1 MVKITLP
8 DGKGEEF
15 KKGVTGL
22 EIAKKIGER
31 LALAA
36 LAVEVNGKIQDLSI
50 PIEKDSKIRILTFK
64 DKEGVEVFRHS
75 SAHLLAQAVTELFP
89 EAKLTIG
96 PVVEEGF
103 YYDIDHSPFSPSDL
117 EKIEKRMAEIVSR
130 KLEVS
135 RVKLSKKEALKLFK
149 DNKYKVELINEMSD
163 KETISAYK
171 QGDFIDLCRGPHVQN
186 TSQLKTFKLTKVSSA
201 YWRADAKNKSLQRIY
216 GISFPEKKDLD
227 NYLKLIE
234 EAEKRDHRKIGR
246 DMDLFVFS
254 ELVGS
259 GTPLYTPKGYI
270 LRKEIE
276 QYSRDLNEK
285 IGYKE
290 VHTPNFNKAELFKI
304 SGHYDKFKGDMLH
317 VRSNYSNEEFFLKP
331 MNCPQHTQIFASR
344 TRSYKELPVRYADFA
359 NLYRDEKP
367 GELSGLTRLKCFS
380 QDDAHCFCM
389 KEQVEKEFEN
399 ALSVVKEALKT
410 YGLSYWIRLSLW
422 DPNHKEKYLGDDKTW
437 EESQSI
443 LRRLLQKNKI
453 EFKEAE
459 GEAAFYGP
467 KMDIMVKDALGR
479 EWQISTIQL
488 DFNMPIRFK
497 LKYDDKDG
505 TEKAPVMIH
514 RATIGSPERFMGILI
529 EHYGGK
535 FPLWLNPNQVK
546 ILPIADRHLDYA
558 RSVYDKL
565 VSSGIRT
572 EVDDRV
578 ESTPKKVRD
587 AELLHFNYILVI
599 GDKEVSNSTV
609 NVRTRDNVVQG
620 EKKVDFVLK
629 ELTEE
634 IKNKK

>member
-31 LALAA
+31 LAMAA

-75 SAHLLAQAVTELFP
+75 SAHLLAQAVVELFP

-117 EKIEKRMAEIVSR
+117 EKIEKKMTEIVNR

-135 RVKLSKKEALKLFK
+135 RVELSKKEALKLFK

-171 QGDFIDLCRGPHVQN
+171 QGDFVDLCRGPHAPN
-186 TSQLKTFKLTKVSSA
+186 TSVLKAFKLTKVSSA
-201 YWRADAKNKSLQRIY
+201 YWRGDAKNKSLQRIY

-227 NYLKLIE
+227 NYVKMLE
-234 EAEKRDHRKIGR
+234 EAEKRDHRKLGKE
-246 DMDLFVFS
+246 MDLFVFS

-259 GTPLYTPKGYI
+259 GVPLYTPKGYI
-270 LRKEIE
+270 LRKEIVE
-276 QYSRDLNEK
+276 YSRQLNTK
-285 IGYKE
+285 IGYQE
-290 VHTPNFNKAELFKI
+290 VHTPNFNKAELFRI
-304 SGHYDKFKGDMLH
+304 SGHYDKFKDNMLH
-317 VRSNYSNEEFFLKP
+317 VKSNYSSEEFFLKP

-344 TRSYKELPVRYADFA
+344 RRSYKDLPIRFSDFA

-380 QDDAHCFCM
+380 QDDAHSFCT
-389 KEQVEKEFEN
+389 KEQIEKEFEN
-399 ALSVVKEALKT
+399 ALSVIKESLDT
-410 YGLSYWIRLSLW
+410 YGLSYWIRLSFR
-422 DPNHKEKYLGDDKTW
+422 DSKHKERYLGDDKTW
-437 EESQSI
+437 EESQAI
-443 LRRLLQKNKI
+443 LKKLLVKNKI
-453 EFKEAE
+453 DFKEAE

-488 DFNMPIRFK
+488 DFNMPVRFK

-505 TEKAPVMIH
+505 TEKTPVMIH
-514 RATIGSPERFMGILI
+514 RAIIGSPERFMGILI
-529 EHYGGK
+529 EHYAGK

-558 RSVYDKL
+558 KKITEKL
-565 VSSGIRT
+565 TSSGIRA
-572 EVDDRV
+572 EVDERV

-587 AELLHFNYILVI
+587 AELQHFNYILVV
-599 GDKEVSNSTV
+599 GDKEVQNNTV

-620 EKKVDFVLK
+620 EKKIDSVLK
-629 ELTEE
+629 ELVEE
-634 IKNKK
+634 IKSKK